1 MKETTEETDLRLLC
15 DFAVMNGAGGAEA
28 VDAGL
33 MAVDERVQLEL
44 FIEQVVHV
52 VLRGECFG

>member
-1 MKETTEETDLRLLC
+1 MKKTPEKTDLRLLC

-28 VDAGL
+28 IDARSK
-33 MAVDERVQLEL
+33 AVDERVQLEL
-44 FIEQVVHV
+44 FFERVDDV